1 MPDNAGVRCN
11 GVVKAISGG
20 GGPSLRPL
28 RSPGPEFRPVCNNSK
43 QQLEQSVINLRYR
56 HKLGGRYRYRLL
68 KLLILDPNI
77 GIDESKLHEQTLRMN
92 KPKDINDY
100 LHK

>member
-1 MPDNAGVRCN
+1 MPDNAGVRCK

-56 HKLGGRYRYRLL
+56 HKLGGRNYYRQF
-68 KLLILDPNI
+68 KLLIRDPNI
-77 GIDESKLHEQTLRMN
+77 DVSNLNKQTLRMN
-92 KPKDINDY
+92 KPKDINDDM
-100 LHK
+100 KR

>member
-1 MPDNAGVRCN
+1 MRVEGVRCK

-20 GGPSLRPL
+20 GRTSLRPL

-56 HKLGGRYRYRLL
+56 HKLGGRYSYRQF
-68 KLLILDPNI
+68 KLLIRDPNI
-77 GIDESKLHEQTLRMN
+77 DVSNLNKQPYELKQT
-92 KPKDINDY
+92 
-100 LHK
+100 

>member
-1 MPDNAGVRCN
+1 MACGKCFNKLTPMPDNAGVRCK

-43 QQLEQSVINLRYR
+43 QQLEQSVINLRSR
-56 HKLGGRYRYRLL
+56 HKLGGRYSYRLL

-77 GIDESKLHEQTLRMN
+77 ALMCRT
-92 KPKDINDY
+92 
-100 LHK
+100 

>member
-1 MPDNAGVRCN
+1 MACGKCFNKLTPMPDNAGVRCK

-28 RSPGPEFRPVCNNSK
+28 LSPGPEFRPVCNNSK

-56 HKLGGRYRYRLL
+56 HKLGGRYSYRLL
-68 KLLILDPNI
+68 KLLLLDRNI
-77 GIDESKLHEQTLRMN
+77 ALMCQT
-92 KPKDINDY
+92 
-100 LHK
+100 